1 MQWSRRSAA
10 VLGPTGAV
18 PPGGTAGAR
27 DVGNVGTENTPVG
40 SHPIWGA
47 LIRLVVDRPD
57 GTLPVPVRSSSP
69 SAGSVR
75 ILVPQTPA
83 LHRSPGDCTDS
94 EPLFIENQG
103 EYPRL
108 KTRDESDDPL
118 NHPRSNPPSGCS
130 KYLITIL
137 S

>member
-57 GTLPVPVRSSSP
+57 SMASS
-69 SAGSVR
+69 GHDIY
-75 ILVPQTPA
+75 ILVGSRT
-83 LHRSPGDCTDS
+83 
-94 EPLFIENQG
+94 
-103 EYPRL
+103 
-108 KTRDESDDPL
+108 
-118 NHPRSNPPSGCS
+118 
-130 KYLITIL
+130 
-137 S
+137 